1 MKDSIFKFIEQNDAH
16 EKFDQHLTNDA
27 MGQIMGGKYRP
38 VTIKD
43 PSGRDFCDPWSDCD
57 AWNCNPDCICKSN
70 LC

>member
-27 MGQIMGGKYRP
+27 MGEIVGGRRQP
-38 VTIKD
+38 QC
-43 PSGRDFCDPWSDCD
+43 SPWSDCD
-57 AWNCNPDCICKSN
+57 AWNCAPDCHCKSN

>member
-27 MGQIMGGKYRP
+27 MGQIMGGRMQKAC
-38 VTIKD
+38 
-43 PSGRDFCDPWSDCD
+43 GPWSDCD
-57 AWNCNPDCICKSN
+57 AWHCGPDCTCKSN